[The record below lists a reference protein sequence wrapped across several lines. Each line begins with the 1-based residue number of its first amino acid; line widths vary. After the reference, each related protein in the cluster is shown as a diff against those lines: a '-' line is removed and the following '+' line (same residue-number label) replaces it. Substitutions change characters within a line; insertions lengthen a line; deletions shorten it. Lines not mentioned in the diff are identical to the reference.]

1 MTYLQRINYL
11 DRKIEKAKEK
21 IQEIEELHG
30 YNTMYQKKQMEIE
43 EFEHLKSWYNKKIIA
58 DYEHRK
64 HMFCRIKNCK
74 YYQRGSCFINKI
86 PKANKCDY
94 CEECD

>member
-21 IQEIEELHG
+21 MQEIEELHG
-30 YNTMYQKKQMEIE
+30 HNTIYQKKQMEIE

-74 YYQRGSCFINKI
+74 YYQRGACFINKI